1 MNTKTMMRKVTTMM
15 ALMAIMMPVIYA
27 EDAIRD
33 VAWADLRTKVEF
45 EDPFEML
52 IEEQLM
58 DLAMYA
64 RVLRLEKQSDGVKK
78 VNEAMLAEKEQAKKK
93 LIKQGVDIDALL
105 ARREEI
111 TKLRTKRANAGV
123 PALNGK
129 LLRVSGFC
137 LPLEYEGKKVKE
149 FLLVPWVGACIHTPP
164 PAPNQIVHVIAN
176 EPFDVKGMF
185 SAVTVTGE
193 MKVTS
198 ISKSLYLVDGKADIN
213 LGYSMPKSLIEN
225 FKAKKK

>member
-1 MNTKTMMRKVTTMM
+1 MNRKTMMRKVATML
-15 ALMAIMMPVIYA
+15 ALMAMMMPVIDA

-33 VAWADLRTKVEF
+33 VAWADLKTKVEF
-45 EDPFEML
+45 DDPFEKL
-52 IEEQLM
+52 TQEQLM
-58 DLAMYA
+58 DLALYA
-64 RVLRLEKQSDGVKK
+64 RVLRLEKQDGGVKK
-78 VNEAMLAEKEQAKKK
+78 VNEAMIAEKEQAKAK
-93 LIKQGVDIDALL
+93 LQKQGVDTDALL
-105 ARREEI
+105 ARRAEI
-111 TKLRTKRANAGV
+111 TELRTKRANAGV

-129 LLRVSGFC
+129 TLRVSGFC

-164 PAPNQIVHVIAN
+164 PAPNQIVHVVAN
-176 EPFDVKGMF
+176 EPFEVKGMF

-198 ISKSLYLVDGKADIN
+198 ISKSLYLVDGKADIK

-225 FKAKKK
+225 FKPKGK

>member
-1 MNTKTMMRKVTTMM
+1 MIKVATML
-15 ALMAIMMPVIYA
+15 ALVAMMMPVIDA

-33 VAWADLRTKVEF
+33 VAWADLKTKVEF
-45 EDPFEML
+45 DDPFEKL
-52 IEEQLM
+52 TQEQLM
-58 DLAMYA
+58 DLALYA
-64 RVLRLEKQSDGVKK
+64 RVLRLEKQDGEVKK
-78 VNEAMLAEKEQAKKK
+78 VNEAMLAEKEQAKAK
-93 LIKQGVDIDALL
+93 LQKQGVDTDTLL
-105 ARREEI
+105 ARRAEI
-111 TKLRTKRANAGV
+111 TELRTKRANAGV

-129 LLRVSGFC
+129 ILRVSGFC

-176 EPFDVKGMF
+176 EPFAVKGMF

-198 ISKSLYLVDGKADIN
+198 ISKSLYLVDGKANIK
-213 LGYSMPKSLIEN
+213 LGYSMPKSFVEK
-225 FKAKKK
+225 FKAPPQ

>member
-1 MNTKTMMRKVTTMM
+1 MRKVATMM
-15 ALMAIMMPVIYA
+15 ALMAIMTPVIYA
-27 EDAIRD
+27 EDAILD
-33 VAWADLRTKVEF
+33 VAWPDLKTKVEF
-45 EDPFEML
+45 DDPFEKL
-52 IEEQLM
+52 TEEQLM
-58 DLAMYA
+58 DLALYA
-64 RVLRLEKQSDGVKK
+64 RVLRLEKQIDGVKKVKK

-105 ARREEI
+105 ARRDEI

-164 PAPNQIVHVIAN
+164 PPPNQIVHVVAN
-176 EPFDVKGMF
+176 EAFAVKGMF

-198 ISKSLYLVDGKADIN
+198 LSKSLYLVDGKADIN

-225 FKAKKK
+225 FKAHKK